1 MEFERLLETVKEVVV
16 MMEIDYTYW
25 NLSYEDGHFI
35 LIDDEEFRKDFTSEE
50 ELKQFKIGGRA
61 FIDIIAELDEEDLII

>member
-1 MEFERLLETVKEVVV
+1 MEFERLLEIVKEVGA
-16 MMEIDYTYW
+16 MMEIDDAYW
-25 NLSYEDGHFI
+25 NLSYEDDYFI
-35 LIDDEEFRKDFTSEE
+35 LLDDEEFRKDFTSEE

>member
-1 MEFERLLETVKEVVV
+1 MEFERLLETVKEVGV
-16 MMEIDYTYW
+16 MMEIDEAYW
-25 NLSYEDGHFI
+25 NVSYEDGHVI
-35 LIDDEEFRKDFTSEE
+35 LLDDEKFRKDFTSEE

>member
-1 MEFERLLETVKEVVV
+1 MEFERLLEIVKEVEA

-35 LIDDEEFRKDFTSEE
+35 LLDDEEFRKDFTSEE

>member
-1 MEFERLLETVKEVVV
+1 MEFERLLEIVKEVGA

-35 LIDDEEFRKDFTSEE
+35 LSDDEEFRKDFTSEE